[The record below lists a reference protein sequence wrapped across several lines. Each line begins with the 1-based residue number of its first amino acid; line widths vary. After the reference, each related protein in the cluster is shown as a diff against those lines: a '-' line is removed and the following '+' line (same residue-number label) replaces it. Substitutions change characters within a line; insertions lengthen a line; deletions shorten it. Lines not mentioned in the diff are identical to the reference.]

1 MQKEGIREG
10 VATSKQNVNLSSIW
24 FELLQGNRVVNS
36 KLTTSPLTL
45 TMSSPSVM
53 NHSDF
58 KTSDNRDEIFNT
70 QDRDFLSVLEE
81 LAGIDD
87 P

>member
-1 MQKEGIREG
+1 
-10 VATSKQNVNLSSIW
+10 
-24 FELLQGNRVVNS
+24 
-36 KLTTSPLTL
+36 
-45 TMSSPSVM
+45 MSSPSVM

>member
-45 TMSSPSVM
+45 TMSSSVM

>member
-1 MQKEGIREG
+1 
-10 VATSKQNVNLSSIW
+10 
-24 FELLQGNRVVNS
+24 
-36 KLTTSPLTL
+36 
-45 TMSSPSVM
+45 M